1 MSGALTDLWVYP
13 LHKGQ
18 TLASNEWF
26 EMHGHR
32 LLASRWLAYILKDDR
47 RDIGFTAMI
56 LWAESYRQD
65 PAGTLPDDDV
75 ELAQLARYGADVAA
89 WQAVKEL
96 ALYGW
101 CPCSVETDGASI
113 RRLGH
118 RFIAE
123 VAERSFRRKSGK
135 VAGRE
140 AARVANMRNRVKS
153 KLIAMGRKTLS
164 ENKGLVEALTRW
176 LDANDLF
183 VTEDNVLAAMEE
195 AGVPRVVRGPGAA
208 G

>member
-1 MSGALTDLWVYP
+1 MTGELSDLWVYP

-32 LLASRWLAYILKDDR
+32 LLASRFMAYVLKDDR

-75 ELAQLARYGADVAA
+75 ELAQLARYGADVVA
-89 WQAVKEL
+89 WQAVKDL

-101 CPCSVETDGASI
+101 RACSVETEGPSI
-113 RRLGH
+113 ARLGH
-118 RFIAE
+118 PFIAE

-135 VAGRE
+135 IAGR
-140 AARVANMRNRVKS
+140 AAGRIANMRNRVKS
-153 KLIAMGRKTLS
+153 KLMAMGRKTLA
-164 ENKGLVEALTRW
+164 ENKVLVDALTRW
-176 LDANDLF
+176 LDTNDLF
-183 VTEDNVLAAMEE
+183 VTEDNLVAAMEE